1 MYKKSNSEGDGGLS
15 KILFIVLSTTLA
27 CGGGTSLGGVLAVTF
42 RKSSQVMLSI
52 IMGIA
57 GGLMLSVVTF
67 DLIPEAIL
75 MGGMKK
81 TFIGI
86 FIGVAFV
93 TALDILM
100 PETSLVKKYGTQLKT
115 ALLLGIGLAAH
126 NFPEGLAIGSG
137 FMGGKTLGFE
147 LLLVIGLHDIPE
159 GAAVASPLMMSTL
172 SKGKI
177 VLLTFLT
184 AIPTSLGA
192 YVGAV
197 LGDISTTFTTI
208 CLGFAGGTMLY
219 IVCGELI
226 PESKDLSKGAFS
238 TIAII
243 LGVIFGMLII
253 SAA

>member
-1 MYKKSNSEGDGGLS
+1 LS
-15 KILFIVLSTTLA
+15 RILFIVLVATLV
-27 CGGGTSLGGVLAVTF
+27 CGGGTSFGGVLAVTF
-42 RKSSQVMLSI
+42 RKSSRTMLSG

-75 MGGMKK
+75 LGGMKK
-81 TFIGI
+81 AFVGV
-86 FIGVAFV
+86 FIGVVFV

-100 PETSLVKKYGTQLKT
+100 PETRLVKRYGTQFKT
-115 ALLLGIGLAAH
+115 SLLLGIGLAAH

-137 FMGGKTLGFE
+137 FMGGKALGLE

-159 GAAVASPLMMSTL
+159 GAAVASPLMVSSL

-177 VLLTFLT
+177 ILLTFLT

-192 YVGAV
+192 YAGAV
-197 LGDISTTFTTI
+197 LGDISVTFTTI

-243 LGVIFGMLII
+243 IGIVIGILIT

>member
-1 MYKKSNSEGDGGLS
+1 MNR
-15 KILFIVLSTTLA
+15 ILLIVIIATVV
-27 CGGGTSLGGVLAVTF
+27 CGGGTSLGGVLAVSL
-42 RKSSQVMLSI
+42 RKSSNVMLSA

-75 MGGMKK
+75 LGGMKK
-81 TFIGI
+81 AFVGI
-86 FIGVAFV
+86 FIGVVFV
-93 TALDILM
+93 TLLDILM
-100 PETSLVKKYGTQLKT
+100 PETKLVKRYGTHLKT
-115 ALLLGIGLAAH
+115 ALIMGIGLAAH

-137 FMGGKTLGFE
+137 FMGGKALGLE

-159 GAAVASPLMMSTL
+159 GAAVAAPLMQSRL

-177 VLLTFLT
+177 VLFTFLT
-184 AIPTSLGA
+184 ALPTSLGA
-192 YVGAV
+192 YAGAV

-243 LGVIFGMLII
+243 LGIIFGILIT

>member
-1 MYKKSNSEGDGGLS
+1 MGN
-15 KILFIVLSTTLA
+15 ILFIVLAATLA
-27 CGGGTSLGGVLAVTF
+27 CGGGTSLGGILAVTF
-42 RKSSQVMLSI
+42 RKSSQVMLSV

-57 GGLMLSVVTF
+57 GGLMLAVVTF

-75 MGGMKK
+75 LGGMEK
-81 TFIGI
+81 TFTGI

-93 TALDILM
+93 TALDMLM
-100 PETSLVKKYGTQLKT
+100 PETRLVKKYGTQLKT
-115 ALLLGIGLAAH
+115 ALLLGIGFAAH

-137 FMGGKTLGFE
+137 FMRGKSLGLE
-147 LLLVIGLHDIPE
+147 LLLVIALHDIPE
-159 GAAVASPLMMSTL
+159 GAAVASPLMASSL
-172 SKGKI
+172 SKEKI
-177 VLLTFLT
+177 ILFTFLT

-192 YVGAV
+192 YSGAV

-226 PESKDLSKGAFS
+226 PESKDLSKGYFS

-243 LGVIFGMLII
+243 LGIIFGILII